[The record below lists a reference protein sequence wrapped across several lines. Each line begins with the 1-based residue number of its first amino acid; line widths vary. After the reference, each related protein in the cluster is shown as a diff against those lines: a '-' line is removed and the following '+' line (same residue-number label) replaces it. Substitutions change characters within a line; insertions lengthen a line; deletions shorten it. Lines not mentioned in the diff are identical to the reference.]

1 MANFELPINLK
12 MSLVRHNMKTPQ
24 RKASVK
30 FKSSCYEEMGLTT
43 INFLCSVDVLN
54 VMILFDE
61 SSYEIILT
69 ASCHLLDN
77 FGASSQ

>member
-12 MSLVRHNMKTPQ
+12 MSLVRHNMKTSQ

-30 FKSSCYEEMGLTT
+30 FRSSCYEEMVLNT
-43 INFLCSVDVLN
+43 INFLCAVDVLN
-54 VMILFDE
+54 VMILCDE